1 MKYNFFLISILFIS
15 TMWIFIRCEKDD
27 ICLDGTPGT
36 PRLIIRFFDA
46 DSVENLKPTGA
57 LLVNKVE
64 DSIDVYIRKNIFGTD
79 SISIPLDAKNNLTEL
94 KFYNYRGFEN
104 ENIDT
109 LSFHYDRYD
118 IYLNRACGFKGQ
130 FILKDD
136 ALSGYQ
142 TSESW
147 VKSYKIIK
155 DSILDEKSMH
165 LAIYH

>member
-1 MKYNFFLISILFIS
+1 MS
-15 TMWIFIRCEKDD
+15 IRCEKDD

-79 SISIPLDAKNNLTEL
+79 SISIPLNTKNNLTEL
-94 KFYNYRGFEN
+94 KFYNYQGFEN

-136 ALSGYQ
+136 AVSGYQ

>member
-1 MKYNFFLISILFIS
+1 MFIH
-15 TMWIFIRCEKDD
+15 CEKDD

-79 SISIPLDAKNNLTEL
+79 SISIPLNTKNNLTEL
-94 KFYNYRGFEN
+94 KFYNYQGFEN

-136 ALSGYQ
+136 AVSGYQ

>member
-79 SISIPLDAKNNLTEL
+79 SISIPLNTKNNLTEL
-94 KFYNYRGFEN
+94 KFYNYQGFEN

-136 ALSGYQ
+136 AVSGYQ

>member
-1 MKYNFFLISILFIS
+1 MKSNFFLISILFIS
-15 TMWIFIRCEKDD
+15 TIWMFIHCEKDD

-79 SISIPLDAKNNLTEL
+79 SISIPLNTKNNLTEL
-94 KFYNYRGFEN
+94 KFYNYQGFEN

-147 VKSYKIIK
+147 VKAYKIIK

>member
-1 MKYNFFLISILFIS
+1 
-15 TMWIFIRCEKDD
+15 MWIFIRCEKDD

-79 SISIPLDAKNNLTEL
+79 SISIPLNTKNNLTEL
-94 KFYNYRGFEN
+94 KFYNYQGFEN

-136 ALSGYQ
+136 AVSGYQ

>member
-1 MKYNFFLISILFIS
+1 
-15 TMWIFIRCEKDD
+15 MWIFIRCEKDD

-94 KFYNYRGFEN
+94 KFYNYQGFEN

-136 ALSGYQ
+136 AVSGYQ

>member
-1 MKYNFFLISILFIS
+1 M
-15 TMWIFIRCEKDD
+15 FIRCEKDD

-79 SISIPLDAKNNLTEL
+79 SISIPLDTKNNLTEL
-94 KFYNYRGFEN
+94 KFYNYQGFEN

-136 ALSGYQ
+136 AVSGYQ

>member
-1 MKYNFFLISILFIS
+1 
-15 TMWIFIRCEKDD
+15 MWIFIRCEKDD

-79 SISIPLDAKNNLTEL
+79 SISIPLDTKNNLTEL
-94 KFYNYRGFEN
+94 KFYNYQGFEN

-136 ALSGYQ
+136 AVSGYQ

>member
-1 MKYNFFLISILFIS
+1 
-15 TMWIFIRCEKDD
+15 MWIFIRCEKDD

-94 KFYNYRGFEN
+94 KFYNYQGFEN

-136 ALSGYQ
+136 AVSGYQ
-142 TSESW
+142 TSES
-147 VKSYKIIK
+147 
-155 DSILDEKSMH
+155 
-165 LAIYH
+165 

>member
-1 MKYNFFLISILFIS
+1 MKGNFFLISILFIS
-15 TMWIFIRCEKDD
+15 TIWMFIRCEKDD

-94 KFYNYRGFEN
+94 KFYNYQGFEN

-136 ALSGYQ
+136 AVSGYQ

>member
-79 SISIPLDAKNNLTEL
+79 SISIPLDTKNNLTEL
-94 KFYNYRGFEN
+94 KFYNYQGFEN

-136 ALSGYQ
+136 AVSGYQ

>member
-1 MKYNFFLISILFIS
+1 MFIH
-15 TMWIFIRCEKDD
+15 CEKDD

-79 SISIPLDAKNNLTEL
+79 SISIPLDTKNNLTEL
-94 KFYNYRGFEN
+94 KFYNYQGFEN

-136 ALSGYQ
+136 AVSGYQ

>member
-27 ICLDGTPGT
+27 ICLDGTLGT

-94 KFYNYRGFEN
+94 KFYNYQGFEN

-136 ALSGYQ
+136 AVSGYQ

>member
-1 MKYNFFLISILFIS
+1 MKGNFFLISILFIS
-15 TMWIFIRCEKDD
+15 TIWMFIRCEKDD

-46 DSVENLKPTGA
+46 DNVENLKPTGA

-64 DSIDVYIRKNIFGTD
+64 DSTDVYIRKNIFGTD
-79 SISIPLDAKNNLTEL
+79 SISIPLNTKNNITEL

-130 FILKDD
+130 FILKHD
-136 ALSGYQ
+136 ALSGYE
-142 TSESW
+142 SNESW

>member
-1 MKYNFFLISILFIS
+1 MKGNFFLISILFIS
-15 TMWIFIRCEKDD
+15 TIWMFIRCEKDD

-64 DSIDVYIRKNIFGTD
+64 DSTDVYIRKNIFGTD
-79 SISIPLDAKNNLTEL
+79 SISIPLDTKNNLTEL

-147 VKSYKIIK
+147 VKAYKIIK

>member
-1 MKYNFFLISILFIS
+1 M
-15 TMWIFIRCEKDD
+15 
-27 ICLDGTPGT
+27 
-36 PRLIIRFFDA
+36 
-46 DSVENLKPTGA
+46 
-57 LLVNKVE
+57 
-64 DSIDVYIRKNIFGTD
+64 RKNISSTNSL
-79 SISIPLDAKNNLTEL
+79 SISLDTKKNLTEL
-94 KFYNYRGFEN
+94 KFYNYQGCEN

-136 ALSGYQ
+136 AVSGYQ

>member
-1 MKYNFFLISILFIS
+1 MKSNFFLISILFIS
-15 TMWIFIRCEKDD
+15 TIWMFIHCEKDD

-46 DSVENLKPTGA
+46 DSIQNFKPTGR

-64 DSIDVYIRKNIFGTD
+64 DSTNNFVRKNIFGTD
-79 SISIPLDAKNNLTEL
+79 SISIPLNTTNNFTQL
-94 KFYNYRGFEN
+94 KFYNNWAYEN

-130 FILKDD
+130 FILKDN
-136 ALSGYQ
+136 AVSGYQ

-147 VKSYKIIK
+147 VRSYKIIK

>member
-1 MKYNFFLISILFIS
+1 MCIRDSLNTTNNF
-15 TMWIFIRCEKDD
+15 TQ
-27 ICLDGTPGT
+27 
-36 PRLIIRFFDA
+36 
-46 DSVENLKPTGA
+46 
-57 LLVNKVE
+57 
-64 DSIDVYIRKNIFGTD
+64 
-79 SISIPLDAKNNLTEL
+79 L
-94 KFYNYRGFEN
+94 KFYNNWAYEN

-147 VKSYKIIK
+147 VKAYKIIK

>member
-1 MKYNFFLISILFIS
+1 MKGNFFLISILFIS
-15 TMWIFIRCEKDD
+15 AISMFVRCEKDD

-94 KFYNYRGFEN
+94 KFYNYQGFEN

-136 ALSGYQ
+136 AVSGYQ

>member
-94 KFYNYRGFEN
+94 KFYNYQGFEN

-136 ALSGYQ
+136 AVSGYQ

>member
-1 MKYNFFLISILFIS
+1 MKGNFFLISILFIS
-15 TMWIFIRCEKDD
+15 AISMFVRCEKDD

-57 LLVNKVE
+57 LLINKIE

-79 SISIPLDAKNNLTEL
+79 SISIPLDTKNNLTKL
-94 KFYNYRGFEN
+94 KFYNFVGFEN

-118 IYLNRACGFKGQ
+118 TYLNRACGFKGQ
-130 FILKDD
+130 FILKHD
-136 ALSGYQ
+136 ALSGYE
-142 TSESW
+142 SNESW

>member
-94 KFYNYRGFEN
+94 KFYNYQGFEN

>member
-1 MKYNFFLISILFIS
+1 M
-15 TMWIFIRCEKDD
+15 FIRCEKDD

-94 KFYNYRGFEN
+94 KFYNYQGFEN

-136 ALSGYQ
+136 AVSGYQ

>member
-1 MKYNFFLISILFIS
+1 MKSNFFLISILFIS
-15 TMWIFIRCEKDD
+15 TIWMFIHCEKDD

-79 SISIPLDAKNNLTEL
+79 SISIPLDTKNNLTEL
-94 KFYNYRGFEN
+94 KFYNYQGFEN

-136 ALSGYQ
+136 AVSGYQ

>member
-1 MKYNFFLISILFIS
+1 
-15 TMWIFIRCEKDD
+15 MWIFIRCEKDD

-136 ALSGYQ
+136 AVSGYQ

>member
-1 MKYNFFLISILFIS
+1 MS
-15 TMWIFIRCEKDD
+15 IRCEKDD

-79 SISIPLDAKNNLTEL
+79 SISIPLNTKNNLTEL

-136 ALSGYQ
+136 AVSGYQ